1 MTKQQ
6 QLQKDYQTDLKK
18 QARKLLSYRFHVDM
32 QFIPVKET
40 RSMFVGSNK
49 IAKLLINSS
58 K

>member
-6 QLQKDYQTDLKK
+6 QLQKEYQIDLKK

-32 QFIPVKET
+32 QFIPIKET
-40 RSMFVGSNK
+40 RSMFVGSNR
-49 IAKLLINSS
+49 IAKEIIKLA